1 MAGEEPRYEAWL
13 RTLPCAKCG
22 AEFSIEVH
30 HALWGTTYSPEN
42 TRPTKAIEGAR
53 KGKGQKAHS
62 FFSLPLCIKCHIP
75 GIHRGGGHFS
85 GMSLEEREAWE
96 RELHPVYRNRY
107 AMQAPGPAVPSM
119 PSPAKRKRATA
130 EGPRERELFLEEIAD
145 WAGAKRLKDHE
156 HQLIHDLINDLR
168 AGGI

>member
-13 RTLPCAKCG
+13 RTQPCAKCG

-30 HALWGTTYSPEN
+30 HALWGTTYSPEGA
-42 TRPTKAIEGAR
+42 RPAKAIDGAR

-107 AMQAPGPAVPSM
+107 AMQAPEPIATS
-119 PSPAKRKRATA
+119 SRTTRKRIGSGWTVATVRDWCRA
-130 EGPRERELFLEEIAD
+130 EARVRPAAAADALTELANLLETNVRED
-145 WAGAKRLKDHE
+145 
-156 HQLIHDLINDLR
+156 
-168 AGGI
+168 

>member
-13 RTLPCAKCG
+13 RTQPCAKCG
-22 AEFSIEVH
+22 ADFSIEVH

-42 TRPTKAIEGAR
+42 TRPAKAIEGAR

-96 RELHPVYRNRY
+96 RELHPVYRQRF
-107 AMQAPGPAVPSM
+107 AMQCPPPAVPE
-119 PSPAKRKRATA
+119 PGRPKTRKRIGSGWTVATI
-130 EGPRERELFLEEIAD
+130 RD
-145 WAGAKRLKDHE
+145 WLRKEAPTRPAPVAGALTE
-156 HQLIHDLINDLR
+156 LANLIEEDTL
-168 AGGI
+168 